1 MKRSLYLAL
10 ALIMVFGM
18 AVTAAPSAPAKAQDA
33 QTLELYLVGLPQD
46 GIDWFNN
53 VAFPAFEADHPGVKV
68 ELLNGDWGSFDTT
81 VAGWITT
88 GEGPDIIYLGSEYAA
103 TYCDLLTDVDPYL
116 ADWDQLAN
124 FLPAALETVTCNG
137 HMRGLPLL
145 MSPRPIF
152 YRTDLVADPASFSAP
167 LTFADALAFYQANSV
182 VGENGMAKMGFMDIG
197 NGLFDAQ
204 EFIAYIWSAGGEL
217 YNEDGT
223 SAFDSPE
230 TAEAL
235 QYMYDRRRIMMPNR
249 RHCRSA
255 RLRRHTPRFGRGC
268 QRYLPH
274 VERSSPG

>member
-103 TYCDLLTDVDPYL
+103 TYCDLLTDVTLSCRLGPTR
-116 ADWDQLAN
+116 Q
-124 FLPAALETVTCNG
+124 LPA
-137 HMRGLPLL
+137 
-145 MSPRPIF
+145 
-152 YRTDLVADPASFSAP
+152 
-167 LTFADALAFYQANSV
+167 
-182 VGENGMAKMGFMDIG
+182 
-197 NGLFDAQ
+197 
-204 EFIAYIWSAGGEL
+204 
-217 YNEDGT
+217 
-223 SAFDSPE
+223 
-230 TAEAL
+230 
-235 QYMYDRRRIMMPNR
+235 
-249 RHCRSA
+249 CRSRNRDLQRPHA
-255 RLRRHTPRFGRGC
+255 RLAPADEPSPDL
-268 QRYLPH
+268 LPH
-274 VERSSPG
+274 RPRCGSRQLLRSADLR